1 MYSIITFDN
10 NNRVLFLRLVR
21 NKAHGKKLI
30 INHSMLVHIDHV
42 MYKYKNYGI
51 KDVYKW
57 K

>member
-10 NNRVLFLRLVR
+10 NNIVLFLRLVR

-30 INHSMLVHIDHV
+30 INHSMLAHIDHV
-42 MYKYKNYGI
+42 MYKYKNYDI
-51 KDVYKW
+51 KDIYKW